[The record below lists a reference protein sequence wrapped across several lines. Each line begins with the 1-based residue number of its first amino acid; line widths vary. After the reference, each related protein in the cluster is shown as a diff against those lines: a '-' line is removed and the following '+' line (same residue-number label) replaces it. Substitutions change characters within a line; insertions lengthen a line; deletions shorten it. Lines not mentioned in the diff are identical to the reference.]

1 MRNARRSMSVL
12 AAAIAVVAAL
22 LAGCGSSGQTS
33 TPGADGITKL
43 KVGYIPVGIYAYLW
57 QARDA
62 GYFKEQKLDVE
73 LVPMAGGGE
82 IIPAL
87 QAGSLQF
94 GISDALGVLNA
105 RNNSIPAT
113 YVSFNFSQASDAP
126 VHAVM
131 TNDPAVKSPSDLK
144 GKTIATNLSFNTD
157 WTMMREWLRKNNVDP
172 KSVKFQEMPFPD
184 MLGALRNKTISAAG
198 VTEPF
203 YTLGEKDGMRVLG
216 HYFTDVKSPVVLS
229 GVTALDPYIKSNPD
243 VVKRFVTAIDKAIAD
258 FERDPKIARAA
269 IAKNTKI
276 PPAVVDSMNLGQWK
290 SATPVADMKFWI
302 DAARKEGILKS
313 SVDPQDLLWKKD

>member
-1 MRNARRSMSVL
+1 MRSARRSISVL
-12 AAAIAVVAAL
+12 AAAIAVVTAL